1 MCDGLLFGDYGN
13 DGKRRNRSN
22 ETCMAGLLTTMF
34 ATVLNTTF
42 CMAIQVTTRLMVKAA
57 MTILLLDL
65 QLPDGDGLTFLSTLR
80 DQHIRTPVIIL
91 TARDKVSDR
100 IDGLNRGADDYVTKP
115 FDLDEVKAR
124 IHTVCSR
131 SADQMTQTTVVR
143 DLSIRFDDH
152 SVTRAGAPVRLTA
165 KEWSVLEVL
174 LRRKSKI
181 VPKESLEVAVYAF
194 GDEVESNAIE
204 AHISRLRAKLG
215 KDLIVTHRGIGY
227 MLHP

>member
-1 MCDGLLFGDYGN
+1 
-13 DGKRRNRSN
+13 
-22 ETCMAGLLTTMF
+22 
-34 ATVLNTTF
+34 
-42 CMAIQVTTRLMVKAA
+42 MV
-57 MTILLLDL
+57 LLDL
-65 QLPDGDGLTFLSTLR
+65 QLSDGDGLTFLSTLR

-91 TARDKVSDR
+91 TARDKVSNR
-100 IDGLNRGADDYVTKP
+100 IDGLNRGADDYVIKP

-124 IHTVCSR
+124 IHTVCRR

-143 DLSIRFDDH
+143 DLSIRFDDQ

>member
-1 MCDGLLFGDYGN
+1 MRILLIED
-13 DGKRRNRSN
+13 
-22 ETCMAGLLTTMF
+22 EAGLARPLREHLEADRHIVEWFTTLDEARSAV
-34 ATVLNTTF
+34 ATLEYDV
-42 CMAIQVTTRLMVKAA
+42 V
-57 MTILLLDL
+57 LLDL

-100 IDGLNRGADDYVTKP
+100 IDGLNRGADDYVIKP

-124 IHTVCSR
+124 IHTVCRR

-181 VPKESLEVAVYAF
+181 VPKESLEAAVYAF